1 MKILHLNSKNIYGKY
16 LALKLGSWKDDAAY
30 EQNNRP
36 KELDIQTDHLI
47 RKVTFSDEKKNTGS
61 HFQIHVKP
69 LNLS

>member
-1 MKILHLNSKNIYGKY
+1 MLR
-16 LALKLGSWKDDAAY
+16 Y

-47 RKVTFSDEKKNTGS
+47 RKVTFSDEKKRILG
-61 HFQIHVKP
+61 HIFQIHVKP